1 MSELLSLLKKNSRET
16 PENLA
21 KMMNITVEEVK
32 KQISELE
39 ENGIIRA
46 YQVIINEEKID
57 DSLVTTVIEVKVTP
71 ESEGGFDRIAN
82 RISHFS
88 EVESLFL
95 MSGTFDLLVFI
106 KGKTMHEAARF
117 VSDKLATLAGVTS
130 TATHFMMKTYKLNGI
145 EMQSGEDD
153 ERLKISP

>member
-46 YQVIINEEKID
+46 YQVIINEEKLD
-57 DSLVTTVIEVKVTP
+57 DSAVYPPK
-71 ESEGGFDRIAN
+71 
-82 RISHFS
+82 
-88 EVESLFL
+88 
-95 MSGTFDLLVFI
+95 
-106 KGKTMHEAARF
+106 K
-117 VSDKLATLAGVTS
+117 
-130 TATHFMMKTYKLNGI
+130 
-145 EMQSGEDD
+145 
-153 ERLKISP
+153 